1 MSNLCQFFFPLRFLW
16 MLLISM
22 IYQIFVK
29 SFLNLCQIFVNSFSL
44 SVSCECFSFQWF
56 IKALSN
62 LFQIFVKSKSFSREC
77 YFLQWFFE
85 NIHHLPFVE
94 ERRQNC
100 VPFGNTLTNLPF
112 SRMDLKRYF
121 WFYITNWSHYY
132 VYINT
137 QWIEATVIGISF
149 SQESCGGLEDGSWGT
164 GRA

>member
-1 MSNLCQFFFPLRFLW
+1 MSNLCLFFFSLRFLW
-16 MLLISM
+16 MFLISM

-29 SFLNLCQIFVNSFSL
+29 SFFKS
-44 SVSCECFSFQWF
+44 
-56 IKALSN
+56 LSN
-62 LFQIFVKSKSFSREC
+62 LCQIFVKSKSFSREC

-94 ERRQNC
+94 ERRRNC

-121 WFYITNWSHYY
+121 WFYITNWSHYH
-132 VYINT
+132 VYINI

>member
-16 MLLISM
+16 MFLISM

-29 SFLNLCQIFVNSFSL
+29 SLSNLCQIFVKS
-44 SVSCECFSFQWF
+44 
-56 IKALSN
+56 LSN
-62 LFQIFVKSKSFSREC
+62 LCQFFVKSKSFSREC

-94 ERRQNC
+94 ERRRNC

>member
-16 MLLISM
+16 MFLISM

-29 SFLNLCQIFVNSFSL
+29 S
-44 SVSCECFSFQWF
+44 
-56 IKALSN
+56 LSN
-62 LFQIFVKSKSFSREC
+62 LCQIFVKSKSFSREC

-94 ERRQNC
+94 ERRRNC

>member
-1 MSNLCQFFFPLRFLW
+1 MS
-16 MLLISM
+16 
-22 IYQIFVK
+22 
-29 SFLNLCQIFVNSFSL
+29 NLCQIFVKSL
-44 SVSCECFSFQWF
+44 SILFLSPFPVNVSYFND
-56 IKALSN
+56 LSN
-62 LFQIFVKSKSFSREC
+62 LCQIFFKSLSNLCQIFVKSKSFSREC

-94 ERRQNC
+94 ERRRNC
-100 VPFGNTLTNLPF
+100 VPFGNTMTNLPF

-121 WFYITNWSHYY
+121 WFYITNWRHYY

>member
-1 MSNLCQFFFPLRFLW
+1 MFCQIFFKSLSNLCQFFFPLRFLW
-16 MLLISM
+16 MFLISM

-29 SFLNLCQIFVNSFSL
+29 SFSNLC
-44 SVSCECFSFQWF
+44 
-56 IKALSN
+56 
-62 LFQIFVKSKSFSREC
+62 QIFVKSKSFSREC

-94 ERRQNC
+94 ERRRNC

>member
-1 MSNLCQFFFPLRFLW
+1 MF
-16 MLLISM
+16 LISM

-29 SFLNLCQIFVNSFSL
+29 SFSNLC
-44 SVSCECFSFQWF
+44 
-56 IKALSN
+56 
-62 LFQIFVKSKSFSREC
+62 QIFVKSKSFSREC

-94 ERRQNC
+94 ERRRNC

-137 QWIEATVIGISF
+137 QWIEANIIFPGILQRFGGWLLRNRACLIVSQNHTLQHFFFIPKIECDGFGAISNDLRSLTFFEIPHSF
-149 SQESCGGLEDGSWGT
+149 WDPSHF
-164 GRA
+164 

>member
-1 MSNLCQFFFPLRFLW
+1 MSNLCQFFFPLCFLW
-16 MLLISM
+16 MFLISM

-29 SFLNLCQIFVNSFSL
+29 SFSNLC
-44 SVSCECFSFQWF
+44 
-56 IKALSN
+56 
-62 LFQIFVKSKSFSREC
+62 QIFVKSKSFSREC

-94 ERRQNC
+94 ERRRNC
-100 VPFGNTLTNLPF
+100 VPFENTLTNLPF

>member
-1 MSNLCQFFFPLRFLW
+1 MKYTVLKNLRKVLSSFFKSLSILFPSPFPVNVSYFNDL
-16 MLLISM
+16 S
-22 IYQIFVK
+22 K
-29 SFLNLCQIFVNSFSL
+29 LCQIFFKSL
-44 SVSCECFSFQWF
+44 SF
-56 IKALSN
+56 
-62 LFQIFVKSKSFSREC
+62 FVKSKSFSCEC

-94 ERRQNC
+94 ERRRNC